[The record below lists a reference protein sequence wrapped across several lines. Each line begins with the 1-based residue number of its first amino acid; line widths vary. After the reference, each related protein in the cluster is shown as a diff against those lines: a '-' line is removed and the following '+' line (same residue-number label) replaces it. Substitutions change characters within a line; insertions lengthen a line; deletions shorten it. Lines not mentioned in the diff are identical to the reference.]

1 MYYSYIMEG
10 IKHRV
15 ISDVQGEIT
24 KKNIIQNNILETL
37 KSLESK
43 IELLGSKIDRL
54 ETFNIKILNELI
66 LSLPERLNTIETNI
80 NSLPNKM
87 NESYIIL

>member
-1 MYYSYIMEG
+1 MEG